1 MTIFLII
8 VLFLLFTNPQIVSQ
22 EVYNASYL
30 WFSVLLPTMY
40 PSFVILDLIETM
52 PLTQKLSKL
61 LFPIFKFIFN
71 INYQKSAFIIILSF
85 LCGAPASTKV
95 IKNCLERNEISKNE
109 ADNLICAFSFL
120 SLPYTLLIC
129 NSIKVSLFLF
139 YSLLTLI
146 SCIYMQLFNKKRTIT
161 LPISF
166 EKKKLTQT
174 FFNSLRKN
182 IDIVINILGI
192 LVIFRV
198 IIKLFFKESFI
209 FYPYLEILGG
219 LAQNNNNSFV
229 TLSALGFLGISIHL
243 QIINIYSIKYSK
255 FFISRLPFLLLGVLA
270 FF

>member
-8 VLFLLFTNPQIVSQ
+8 VLIFLITNPQIVSQ

-52 PLTQKLSKL
+52 PLTLKFSKL
-61 LFPIFKFIFN
+61 LFPIFRLIFK

-95 IKNCLERNEISKNE
+95 IKNCLERNEISKSE

-120 SLPYTLLIC
+120 SLPYTILIC
-129 NSIKVSLFLF
+129 SSIKVSLLLF
-139 YSLLTLI
+139 YPLLALIASL
-146 SCIYMQLFNKKRTIT
+146 YMQIFNKKTTNNLQIN
-161 LPISF
+161 F
-166 EKKKLTQT
+166 VKEKLAQT
-174 FFNSLRKN
+174 FFSSLKKN

-209 FYPYLEILGG
+209 LYPYLEILGG
-219 LAQNNNNSFV
+219 LAQNNNNFI

-243 QIINIYSIKYSK
+243 QIINIYPIKYSK
-255 FFISRLPFLLLGVLA
+255 FFISRFPFLLLGVLA